1 MAMTKPVT
9 TGHVTVSSIT
19 KSAESNTSASNIETK
34 NVLEGVVEIA
44 DVQMLILMIQ
54 DY

>member
-1 MAMTKPVT
+1 VQEEVEIHLLAELVDQENVDAYPVF
-9 TGHVTVSSIT
+9 H
-19 KSAESNTSASNIETK
+19 E